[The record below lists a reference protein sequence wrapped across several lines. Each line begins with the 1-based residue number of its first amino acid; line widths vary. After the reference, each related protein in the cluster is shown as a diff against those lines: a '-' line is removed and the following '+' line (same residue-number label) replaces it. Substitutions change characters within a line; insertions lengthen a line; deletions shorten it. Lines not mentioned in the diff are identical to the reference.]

1 MLTRKKVSKRKI
13 LHTLS
18 DTDFRMR
25 FFEDLA
31 STAMI
36 ALKKIAPDHQIFKGV
51 AAIAVL
57 REQREQHKKQRED
70 KITMEWCLLAS
81 ILGFGLGATAM
92 LIVLSVK

>member
-13 LHTLS
+13 LHAL
-18 DTDFRMR
+18 TDSNFRMR

-36 ALKKIAPDHQIFKGV
+36 ALQKVAPQHDMFKGA

-57 REQREQHKKQRED
+57 REQHKKQRED
-70 KITMEWCLLAS
+70 RLTMEWCLLAS
-81 ILGFGLGATAM
+81 IIGFGLGAVAM
-92 LIVLSVK
+92 LIVLSIRSA

>member
-36 ALKKIAPDHQIFKGV
+36 ALSKVAPEHQIFKGA

-57 REQREQHKKQRED
+57 REQHKKQRED
-70 KITMEWCLLAS
+70 RLTMEWCLMAL
-81 ILGFGLGATAM
+81 IIGFGLGATAM